1 MVALRSI
8 LLLLLFSAVAMGES
22 QLLCFGAKWCQPCR
36 EMDPIIEQLV
46 RDGYPL
52 RRIDVDQHPDLAQR
66 YKVQAVPAFVLIDA
80 NGGIVDRIN
89 QATTQQ
95 MLVSMLAHYRVA
107 PRPAVI
113 RGQGDRVKTEERI
126 ASSRG
131 GLSEM
136 ARAQAV
142 GVPAG
147 TTGPIGGASPATG
160 DKTTPMAATVRL
172 KVEDQTGHSFGTGT
186 VIDVH
191 GSEALVV
198 TCGHIF
204 RPSAGKGK
212 ILIDRFDMPGEP
224 PMTGSLI
231 SYDMDLDIGLVSMKL
246 TKPIAVAKL
255 ASPNDRIVAGDAVF
269 SIGCSRG
276 ASPTVMDGNVN
287 QIDRY
292 LGPPNITASGQPVD
306 GRSGGGLFNRS
317 GELIGVCCA
326 ADPELDEGLYGALA
340 RVDYEL
346 ERNGLTFIRQR
357 SASATSQASGTNQ
370 ASAANAA
377 SATNAIGSSPN
388 VVPVNAVTDA
398 ANAVGAAGA
407 TASLSTQTGLNNAP
421 GLNNVAPLANVSGL
435 NNVSGSA
442 ITDTR
447 NVLPPQAVS
456 TATATAPSM
465 NQRNQPSTRSG
476 LGVPVSAAAASGG
489 PTAAYDELVCVLKGE
504 NEATT
509 RVFVIKQPSAVLLDY
524 LQREAERKP

>member
-1 MVALRSI
+1 MVAVRAIPI
-8 LLLLLFSAVAMGES
+8 LMLFSTIALGES

-36 EMDPIIEQLV
+36 EMDPVIEQLV

-52 RRIDVDQHPDLAQR
+52 RRIDVDQQPNLAQQ
-66 YKVQAVPAFVLIDA
+66 YKVQAVPAFVLVDA
-80 NGGIVDRIN
+80 NGDIVDRIN

-95 MLVSMLAHYRVA
+95 MLVSMLSHYRVA

-113 RGQGDRVKTEERI
+113 RGQGDHVNPEDLM

-131 GLSEM
+131 GLSEL
-136 ARAQAV
+136 ARTQAV
-142 GVPAG
+142 GVSGGTAVPAG
-147 TTGPIGGASPATG
+147 GTNPSGGDRTAALAS
-160 DKTTPMAATVRL
+160 TVRL

-191 GSEALVV
+191 GTEALVV

-224 PMTGSLI
+224 SMTGSLI

-246 TKPIAVAKL
+246 TKPISVAKL
-255 ASPNDRIVAGDAVF
+255 ASPNDRIAAGDAVF

-276 ASPTVMDGNVN
+276 ATPTVMEGKVN
-287 QIDRY
+287 QVDRY

-340 RVDYEL
+340 RIDYEL

-357 SASATSQASGTNQ
+357 SDI
-370 ASAANAA
+370 AA
-377 SATNAIGSSPN
+377 SRANPSSH
-388 VVPVNAVTDA
+388 VVPVSAVTDTTHTTA
-398 ANAVGAAGA
+398 VANTIGPANLPGMASSNSTAVAD
-407 TASLSTQTGLNNAP
+407 S
-421 GLNNVAPLANVSGL
+421 
-435 NNVSGSA
+435 
-442 ITDTR
+442 R
-447 NVLPPQAVS
+447 NFLPPQSAS
-456 TATATAPSM
+456 TASANSM
-465 NQRNQPSTRSG
+465 NQRNQAATRSG
-476 LGVPVSAAAASGG
+476 LGVPVSAPATSVGVASVS
-489 PTAAYDELVCVLKGE
+489 DELVCVLKGQD
-504 NEATT
+504 EATT